1 MDYVFVKSTKKGK
14 EGSGTIHARVR
25 TKESCRKYTVGFT
38 VTEKEWQNY
47 KDGSYSTSDT
57 IDSIGI
63 KYCLFANILEQIRQ
77 ELEESPTYEGTG
89 SMIKSIVE
97 SFLNAKPIHRKPKT
111 YKQETYLSQ
120 YIAECIDGMVDG
132 RIMKR
137 RHVEQMSEASICKY
151 RNLQKKIREFEEA
164 CGEQLTLEDVDM
176 SFQQEFTNF
185 CKDEGLYPNTI
196 YGYMSLLRVIMKYA
210 FEDKLTKSD
219 LFKRAGFVPSKEVVD
234 QVYLTAEQIQ
244 EMLDLD
250 ISSREKIL
258 ELIEKADIQDEN
270 RRDEMKEYITKGNAR
285 QMAESRDIFI
295 AGCLTG
301 QRFSD
306 YSRLNRDMF
315 TTVQGIPFIRLVQ
328 EKTRKTVYIPID
340 IRVRQILKRYHGALP
355 QVYIS
360 KVSYNIKLIAELMGW
375 TWNPNFDESRM
386 GKKVGTR
393 FCDMI
398 STHTARRSFATNAY
412 HAGVPIESIMSIT
425 GHERESTFRLY
436 LKLEEEEK
444 GIMAARDFEGI
455 IQ

>member
-38 VTEKEWQNY
+38 ITEKEWMNY
-47 KDGSYSTSDT
+47 KDGNYSTSDT
-57 IDSIGI
+57 IGSIGI

-77 ELEESPTYEGTG
+77 ELEEAPTYEGTG
-89 SMIKSIVE
+89 SIIKSIVE
-97 SFLNAKPIHRKPKT
+97 TFLNAKPIHKKPKS
-111 YKQETYLSQ
+111 YKHETYLSQ
-120 YIAECIDGMVDG
+120 YIVECIEGMADG
-132 RIMKR
+132 RILKR
-137 RHVEQMSEASICKY
+137 KHVGQMSEASISKY
-151 RNLQKKIREFEEA
+151 QNLLKKIREFEDA
-164 CGEQLTLEDVDM
+164 CGEPLTLEDVNM

-219 LFKRAGFVPSKEVVD
+219 RFKRAGFVPSKEVVD

-250 ISSREKIL
+250 LSSREKIL
-258 ELIEKADIQDEN
+258 ELIDKAGIKDEDRLN
-270 RRDEMKEYITKGNAR
+270 ELKEYITKGNAR
-285 QMAESRDIFI
+285 QIAASRDVFI
-295 AGCLTG
+295 VGCLTG

-306 YSRLNRDMF
+306 YSRLNKSMF
-315 TTVQGIPFIRLVQ
+315 TKIQGIPFIKLIQ
-328 EKTRKTVYIPID
+328 EKTKKTVYIPID
-340 IRVRQILKRYHGALP
+340 IRVRQILKQYHGELP
-355 QVYIS
+355 QIYIS
-360 KVSYNIKLIAELMGW
+360 RVSYNIKLIAELLGW
-375 TWNPNFDESRM
+375 TWNPNFDKSRI

-455 IQ
+455 IL